1 MRNDDCQTPLDVART
16 EGHANVVRLIE
27 VCLTNVEVIITQ
39 KVFYLYLYSLT
50 WLKFYFSLLLFR
62 IMFATSLA
70 GCGNIMVQAF
80 LKH

>member
-1 MRNDDCQTPLDVART
+1 VRNDDCQTPLGVART
-16 EGHANVVRLIE
+16 KGHANVVRVIE
-27 VCLTNVEVIITQ
+27 VCLTNLEIRTTQ
-39 KVFYLYLYSLT
+39 KVLYLYLYSLA
-50 WLKFYFSLLLFR
+50 WSKFYFSFLLFR